1 MKDIASCSIHPAIGI
16 ARVGNSPM
24 GYFIGPETPGVIVHP
39 PGGYKD
45 GAHGDQVKRQAA
57 RFRVFAR
64 DAAGNVLGEIT
75 AADAKIQWRVTLAN
89 KKSEWD
95 NFDGGKGEELP
106 IHDRRPRAEW
116 RNKDI
121 FEEVERQR
129 LIIAPEPAVLERP
142 GARHVFDDGTFM
154 GVKVTLGEARLEPIG
169 RLLVLAG
176 CGRSE
181 SVEEGRRISH
191 YANNDR
197 WFDDIADG
205 PVEAE
210 VTLLDGRVF
219 KANPAWVITAPPD
232 FSPETPNPVTLL
244 DVALQTAYEH
254 LNQNPPTKTSYC
266 LDVLPILRSAISIM
280 WTSGDANGAHSSW
293 ASRVDLKMLASPAE
307 GRRAHRE
314 AIFKVL
320 RNPFA
325 TGDEAK
331 AQANRKFMPALA
343 GDEGDCE
350 DGESDKWLVLTETQ
364 YAHMQRWA
372 KGDFASDWPPAVKDV
387 AQVTPDGLD
396 RAALEACSG
405 GAFYPGIEAGWIF
418 RKAEAFAEPL
428 RFNADLLAAGDVTK
442 RMAVPWQADFF
453 ECNTWWWPAQ
463 RPDDV
468 LPLAALERIRV
479 IDQALANER
488 LGDVGSDKVVR
499 TQLQRER
506 EELVSRRVPWA
517 RHLPKQIY
525 AGDNAM
531 VSEWSK
537 LGFVTSQ
544 LPDGSSAL
552 ADGGLVL
559 VESEASAVVVTDPE
573 NLAEWFHR
581 LINIERFPAYRKPAR
596 ELALQ
601 FFAGADYA
609 DPNYQSFEFSVEAFR
624 QRLDKIYNDFVA
636 EIDEPHWLEAL
647 PREAVVENLL
657 QKAPMNMTDGAWL
670 HHILSAGP
678 TGEVRSKL
686 FEIWSDEAGNGHT
699 ELNHSNIYDTLLR
712 SLHVFL
718 PPITSRDFIELDLLP
733 GAWENAVFQLSV
745 GLFPEEFF
753 PELLGMTLYLEWEAT
768 PTMIP
773 VARMLRKHG
782 IDPQFYAMHAAIDNV
797 TAGHGALAREAVEI
811 HLNEVQTHSGQA
823 AMQREWKRVWNGYV
837 TWATVGSFGSQL
849 GEYLERKYVSSGADF
864 TRERM
869 IKLVRQKAPYAQTAH
884 GTAVLGGVALGS
896 LFAEPERLLDALV
909 AEKWVNPAAPRE
921 SKFVT
926 KLLGFHG
933 PMYKV
938 FTPEEFNVI
947 LDWVESLAGPT
958 PAPEPG
964 PVSAPEQ
971 VAVIIRALM
980 VQAQQEPAHARSTL
994 KLKDGRS
1001 ISVADLFASGDV
1013 VKVMGDLAGSDM
1025 IVPNDP
1031 AASPLIRDVFKV
1043 QMANVLELDEV
1054 AVFEEW
1060 IRTGCRMPGALLKR
1074 TLALRNLV
1082 SLVELSAENL
1092 TSLTKVPFAR
1102 RRQFIGAGSVH

>member
-1 MKDIASCSIHPAIGI
+1 VAVHPA
-16 ARVGNSPM
+16 
-24 GYFIGPETPGVIVHP
+24 
-39 PGGYKD
+39 GGYKD
-45 GAHGDQVKRQAA
+45 GAHGDQIKRQAA
-57 RFRVFAR
+57 RFRVYAR
-64 DAAGNVLGEIT
+64 DADGNVLGEIT
-75 AADAKIQWRVTLAN
+75 VSDAKIQWRVTLAN
-89 KKSEWD
+89 KKAEWD

-106 IHDRRPRAEW
+106 IHERRPRAEW

-121 FEEVERQR
+121 FEETARQL
-129 LIIAPEPAVLERP
+129 LIIAPEPAVLDRP

-154 GVKVTLGEARLEPIG
+154 GVKVTLGEARLEAVG

-176 CGRSE
+176 SGRSE
-181 SVEEGRRISH
+181 TVEEGRRISH

-205 PVEAE
+205 PVQAE
-210 VTLLDGRVF
+210 VTLPDGRVLTA
-219 KANPAWVITAPPD
+219 KPAWVITAPPD
-232 FSPETPNPVTLL
+232 FSPESPNPVTLL

-254 LNQNPPTKTSYC
+254 LNQNPPKKTSYC
-266 LDVLPILRSAISIM
+266 LDVLPLLRGAISIM
-280 WTSGDANGAHSSW
+280 WTSGDAHGAHSSW
-293 ASRVDLKMLASPAE
+293 ASQVDLEMLASSAE
-307 GRRAHRE
+307 DIRATRE

-325 TGDEAK
+325 IDDEAR
-331 AQANRKFMPALA
+331 AQANSRYMPALA

-350 DGESDKWLVLTETQ
+350 EGESDKWLVFTKTQ
-364 YAHMQRWA
+364 YMHMQRWA
-372 KGDFASDWPPAVKDV
+372 KGDFLNDWPPAITDV

-396 RAALEACSG
+396 RAALQSCSG

-428 RFNADLLAAGDVTK
+428 RFNANLLTAGDVTK

-479 IDQALANER
+479 IEQALANER

-499 TQLQRER
+499 AQLQSEL

-517 RHLPKQIY
+517 RHLPKQSY
-525 AGDNAM
+525 SGKHAM
-531 VSEWSK
+531 VSEWPK

-544 LPDGSSAL
+544 LPDGSNAL
-552 ADGGLVL
+552 VKGSPVL
-559 VESEASAVVVTDPE
+559 VESEASAIAVTDPR

-581 LINIERFPAYRKPAR
+581 LINIERFPDYRKPAR

-601 FFAGADYA
+601 FFEGADYA
-609 DPNYQSFEFSVEAFR
+609 DPNYQPFEFSVQTFR

-636 EIDEPHWLEAL
+636 EIDEPHWLEAF

-678 TGEVRSKL
+678 TGEVRAKL

-712 SLHVFL
+712 GLDVFL

-753 PELLGMTLYLEWEAT
+753 PELLGMTLYMEWEAT

-782 IDPQFYAMHAAIDNV
+782 IDPQFYSMHAAIDNV
-797 TAGHGALAREAVEI
+797 TAGHGALAREAIEL
-811 HLNEVQTHSGQA
+811 HLNEVRTHSGQA

-837 TWATVGSFGSQL
+837 TWATVGSFSSQL
-849 GEYLERKYVSSGADF
+849 GELLERKYVSGGEEYAH
-864 TRERM
+864 ERM

-884 GTAVLGGVALGS
+884 GTAMLGGVALGS
-896 LFAEPERLLDALV
+896 LFAEPERLLDALI
-909 AEKWVNPAAPRE
+909 AEKWVNPAAPRD
-921 SKFVT
+921 SMFVT

-938 FTPEEFNVI
+938 FTPEELDII
-947 LDWVESLAGPT
+947 LNWIESLAGSAPT
-958 PAPEPG
+958 PEPG
-964 PVSAPEQ
+964 PVSPPEQ
-971 VAVIIRALM
+971 VAIIIRAFM
-980 VQAQQEPAHARSTL
+980 EKAQQEPAHARSMLTL
-994 KLKDGRS
+994 ADGQ
-1001 ISVADLFASGDV
+1001 SVSVTDLFASGDA

-1031 AASPLIRDVFKV
+1031 AASPLIHDVFKV
-1043 QMANVLELDEV
+1043 QMANVLELEQV

-1074 TLALRNLV
+1074 TLNVRRMLTIVEASSEDLA
-1082 SLVELSAENL
+1082 SLA
-1092 TSLTKVPFAR
+1092 KVPFAR